1 MIKID
6 QQVILATKQI
16 ISFDEYRL
24 SKDHE
29 GKLQSEIRFLVRG
42 ESGQLIRPIS
52 FRLTGEEHNTFW
64 NAFNTGGDLYKLLA
78 TREGMTFTADADT
91 EKEFVN

>member
-1 MIKID
+1 MIEID
-6 QQVILATKQI
+6 QQVVLATKQI
-16 ISFDEYRL
+16 VSFDEYRL

-42 ESGQLIRPIS
+42 ESDQLIRPIS
-52 FRLTGEEHNTFW
+52 LRLTGEEHNTFW
-64 NAFNTGGDLYKLLA
+64 NAFNTGGDLYALLA
-78 TREGMTFTADADT
+78 EREGMAFTADAET